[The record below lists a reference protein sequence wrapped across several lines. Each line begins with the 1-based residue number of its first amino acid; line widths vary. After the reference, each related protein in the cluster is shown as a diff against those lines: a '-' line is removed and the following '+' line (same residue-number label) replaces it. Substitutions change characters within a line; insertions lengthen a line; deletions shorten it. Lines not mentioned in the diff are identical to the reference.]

1 MLWFVTL
8 VKKKK
13 DTYLVCHSVI
23 CHTLSVSCFFLL
35 PIQWFKLGANIS
47 NFTLSPSTILFH
59 IGHAGKTDFY
69 YTVFRSLSVWS
80 VELIECNNRVQK
92 VRISFSSQKLVLFL
106 FFTMKYKSLV
116 VNVLFFPLELKFYI
130 GNEVKIQ
137 HSTKRM
143 SLEWNG
149 LFIN

>member
-1 MLWFVTL
+1 MYVQSIILSF
-8 VKKKK
+8 
-13 DTYLVCHSVI
+13 
-23 CHTLSVSCFFLL
+23 TLSCLCFSLL
-35 PIQWFKLGANIS
+35 PVQWFKLGANMS

-69 YTVFRSLSVWS
+69 YIVLHSISVWS

-92 VRISFSSQKLVLFL
+92 VRISFSSQRNRFF

-116 VNVLFFPLELKFYI
+116 VNVLFPLELKCYI
-130 GNEVKIQ
+130 GKEVKIQ

-143 SLEWNG
+143 SSEWNG
-149 LFIN
+149 LWIN